1 VIEDLTMT
9 DYVPFA
15 KLLAILRRRR
25 GVVLLFAL
33 VGAVAAATLGA
44 WMPPRYTAKALL
56 VVQFPPTVPNASSLS
71 SANDD
76 AVVQTQ
82 VAALEAPNRLYNV
95 LTGFAH
101 DPEVTAALNG
111 DQRPRPAESTT
122 PRMSA
127 HTDPAS
133 ISRVVGDVWDSL
145 SVHISSFATDV
156 GHALLGGEPERNL
169 TGLARL
175 GPEDLKRR
183 LTIQQEHGSHVIA
196 VSMTWTDPEIAAA
209 FANRAVR
216 LYLESEKER
225 TDKDLASEMSWIDAR
240 IREES
245 AKYERAHAAVQAY
258 RTAHLRAD
266 QKELFDRQIADLQR
280 QLAPGQTE
288 LIVPRV
294 AALEQRMAALQR
306 ARDQASRDSYAL
318 ADLER
323 EAAVYRQAYEDLQQ
337 RRRQL
342 AERQEV
348 VAPQVRLLSLAKP
361 PNKPSSLAPILFIP
375 PAIIVF
381 ATLGSLVA
389 VIRDRL
395 DRSIRGQSDIDEAL
409 GLPCLTFVPRLTTRK
424 DTKPHQDLV
433 DNPLAPYAEA
443 IRSLAAATDLPLE
456 GGQSEVLLIS
466 SSLPG
471 EGKTT
476 LAASI
481 AVHAATLGRRVLLM
495 DLDSRRSSIMCEVGA
510 QIEGTVPFS
519 LSFRPETKAIDP
531 LITGAIKHISGLG
544 IDYLPM
550 RSHGCEPLLLYAG
563 DRLSHFI
570 DSLRGA
576 YDFIVLD
583 GPPLLIVAEAR
594 MLAKLAD
601 KILFV
606 VKWGSTT
613 REVAQ
618 AGYALLAAA
627 NAAGKILGAVVMQVN
642 VKRHARGRYGG
653 PPEYLQRHSA
663 HLAISKAAEAPPGVP
678 TDIQRTWRRPATG
691 LIAACLI
698 AGAGAVGFLYQ
709 NGAADHVD
717 MTNAAITGTGD
728 RAAPVGQGAQ
738 QREIETRMAAALTE
752 VSEAARAREAAEQ
765 TAATAQQALQE
776 ERSRTEALGRDLD
789 AARREIETQTAAART
804 ASTEAAHAK
813 GAAERSAI
821 ELGQALKQEH
831 DKGEVLAGELAK
843 ARREL
848 QTQVATLA
856 NAAGDRAARDQ
867 QLGELRKA
875 LGKAE
880 ASAAAYQDALAQQS
894 ARNQKLK
901 LQLSQREATPEREEK
916 ATAQLPESPVTTPP
930 PAPDKAATAS
940 PPASDK
946 PLMAVALAHDRPVT
960 TTRPT
965 APHGAASPEAAR
977 LIARAGQLLIE
988 GNVGAARL
996 VLDRAAEMGSAQ
1008 AWFLLAQTYDPLS
1021 LSAWGTLGTQGDPA
1035 KAQELYTKAL
1045 VGGVQEAK
1053 DRLNALR
1060 Q

>member
-1 VIEDLTMT
+1 MT
-9 DYVPFA
+9 KDVPFA
-15 KLLAILRRRR
+15 KLLTILRRRR
-25 GVVLLFAL
+25 GMVFLFAL
-33 VGAVAAATLGA
+33 VGAVAAATLGV
-44 WMPPRYTAKALL
+44 WIRPHYTAKALL
-56 VVQFPPTVPNASSLS
+56 VVQFPPTIASSSSLS

-76 AVVQTQ
+76 AVVQTH

-95 LTGFAH
+95 LTDFAH
-101 DPEVTAALNG
+101 DPEVTAALDG
-111 DQRPRPAESTT
+111 DQRPRPAESTN
-122 PRMSA
+122 PRMPA

-133 ISRVVGDVWDSL
+133 ISRFVGDVWDGL
-145 SVHISSFATDV
+145 SVDISSFATDV

-175 GPEDLKRR
+175 APEDLKRR

-196 VSMTWTDPEIAAA
+196 VNMTWTDPEVAAA

-225 TDKDLASEMSWIDAR
+225 TDKDLAGEMSWIDAR

-280 QLAPGQTE
+280 QLAPGQAE

-323 EAAVYRQAYEDLQQ
+323 EAAVYRQAHEDLQQ
-337 RRRQL
+337 RRHQL

-348 VAPQVRLLSLAKP
+348 VAPRVRLLSLAKP
-361 PNKPSSLAPILFIP
+361 PNRPSSPAPILFIP

-381 ATLGSLVA
+381 VTLGSLVA

-395 DRSIRGQSDIDEAL
+395 DRSIRGESEIDEAL
-409 GLPCLTFVPRLTTRK
+409 GLPCLTFVPRLTARK

-433 DNPLAPYAEA
+433 DNPFAPYAEA
-443 IRSLAAATDLPLE
+443 IRSLAAATDLSLE
-456 GGQSEVLLIS
+456 GVQGEVLLIS

-481 AVHAATLGRRVLLM
+481 AVYAATLGRRVLLM
-495 DLDSRRSSIMCEVGA
+495 DLDSRRSSIMSEVGA
-510 QIEGTVPFS
+510 QIEGTMPFS
-519 LSFRPETKAIDP
+519 RSFRPETKAIDP
-531 LITGAIKHISGLG
+531 LITGAIKHISSLG

-550 RSHGCEPLLLYAG
+550 RSHGREPLLLYAG

-570 DSLRGA
+570 DPLRGV

-627 NAAGKILGAVVMQVN
+627 NAAGKILGAVVTQVN
-642 VKRHARGRYGG
+642 VKQHARGRYGG
-653 PPEYLQRHSA
+653 PPEYLQRYRA
-663 HLAISKAAEAPPGVP
+663 YLAISKAPEAPPGVP

-698 AGAGAVGFLYQ
+698 AGAVALGLLYQ

-717 MTNAAITGTGD
+717 MTNAAATGTDD
-728 RAAPVGQGAQ
+728 RTAPVGQVAQ
-738 QREIETRMAAALTE
+738 QREIETRMAAALTK

-765 TAATAQQALQE
+765 TAATVQQALQE

-789 AARREIETQTAAART
+789 AARREAETQTAAART
-804 ASTEAAHAK
+804 ASTEAVHAK

-831 DKGEVLAGELAK
+831 DKGEALAGELAT

-848 QTQVATLA
+848 QKQAATLA
-856 NAAGDRAARDQ
+856 NAAGDQAARDQ

-875 LGKAE
+875 LRKAE

-894 ARNQKLK
+894 VRNQKLE
-901 LQLSQREATPEREEK
+901 LQLSHRDATPEREGK
-916 ATAQLPESPVTTPP
+916 VTARPPESPATTPP
-930 PAPDKAATAS
+930 PEPEKAATAS

-946 PLMAVALAHDRPVT
+946 PLMVVALAHDRPAT
-960 TTRPT
+960 MTTRPT
-965 APHGAASPEAAR
+965 APYGAASPEAAH
-977 LIARAGQLLIE
+977 LIARADRLLTE

-1045 VGGVQEAK
+1045 AGGVQEAK

>member
-1 VIEDLTMT
+1 MILPKPLMPVGSKPVLELLLKWLRRNGTCDAYITTGYLGHLIRIACGDGRQWDLRITYTEEPEPLGTVGALHLLREKLDGTFFMVNGDVLTDLNLNAFAAAHRQHGGALTIATVQRTVRMDYGIIEEVGNQVVQFKEKPNLSHLVSMGVYCMEPEVL
-9 DYVPFA
+9 DYIPAGVPFA

-44 WMPPRYTAKALL
+44 WMPPHYTAKALL

-323 EAAVYRQAYEDLQQ
+323 EAAVYRQACEDLQQ

-361 PNKPSSLAPILFIP
+361 PNNRRGRQSGGPVQGEAESLSPSQHGCVLHG
-375 PAIIVF
+375 
-381 ATLGSLVA
+381 TRGS
-389 VIRDRL
+389 RL
-395 DRSIRGQSDIDEAL
+395 YPG
-409 GLPCLTFVPRLTTRK
+409 G
-424 DTKPHQDLV
+424 
-433 DNPLAPYAEA
+433 
-443 IRSLAAATDLPLE
+443 RSL
-456 GGQSEVLLIS
+456 
-466 SSLPG
+466 
-471 EGKTT
+471 
-476 LAASI
+476 
-481 AVHAATLGRRVLLM
+481 
-495 DLDSRRSSIMCEVGA
+495 
-510 QIEGTVPFS
+510 
-519 LSFRPETKAIDP
+519 
-531 LITGAIKHISGLG
+531 
-544 IDYLPM
+544 
-550 RSHGCEPLLLYAG
+550 
-563 DRLSHFI
+563 RL
-570 DSLRGA
+570 
-576 YDFIVLD
+576 
-583 GPPLLIVAEAR
+583 
-594 MLAKLAD
+594 
-601 KILFV
+601 
-606 VKWGSTT
+606 
-613 REVAQ
+613 
-618 AGYALLAAA
+618 
-627 NAAGKILGAVVMQVN
+627 
-642 VKRHARGRYGG
+642 
-653 PPEYLQRHSA
+653 
-663 HLAISKAAEAPPGVP
+663 
-678 TDIQRTWRRPATG
+678 
-691 LIAACLI
+691 
-698 AGAGAVGFLYQ
+698 
-709 NGAADHVD
+709 
-717 MTNAAITGTGD
+717 
-728 RAAPVGQGAQ
+728 
-738 QREIETRMAAALTE
+738 
-752 VSEAARAREAAEQ
+752 
-765 TAATAQQALQE
+765 
-776 ERSRTEALGRDLD
+776 
-789 AARREIETQTAAART
+789 
-804 ASTEAAHAK
+804 
-813 GAAERSAI
+813 
-821 ELGQALKQEH
+821 
-831 DKGEVLAGELAK
+831 
-843 ARREL
+843 
-848 QTQVATLA
+848 
-856 NAAGDRAARDQ
+856 
-867 QLGELRKA
+867 
-875 LGKAE
+875 
-880 ASAAAYQDALAQQS
+880 
-894 ARNQKLK
+894 
-901 LQLSQREATPEREEK
+901 
-916 ATAQLPESPVTTPP
+916 
-930 PAPDKAATAS
+930 
-940 PPASDK
+940 
-946 PLMAVALAHDRPVT
+946 
-960 TTRPT
+960 
-965 APHGAASPEAAR
+965 
-977 LIARAGQLLIE
+977 
-988 GNVGAARL
+988 
-996 VLDRAAEMGSAQ
+996 
-1008 AWFLLAQTYDPLS
+1008 
-1021 LSAWGTLGTQGDPA
+1021 
-1035 KAQELYTKAL
+1035 
-1045 VGGVQEAK
+1045 
-1053 DRLNALR
+1053 
-1060 Q
+1060 